1 MFNRKI
7 FNAKRKSNGESV
19 SLFVFDKTVLEKY
32 PKQQREDI
40 LKMLRHEIRH
50 LTKLRHPRILSIL
63 KAEPET
69 KKAIVIETEPI
80 FASLSNVLRDY
91 TNISPT
97 HQLKGFELEP
107 LEVII

>member
-1 MFNRKI
+1 MAGSVRGPHRVQHAQSKAHWSWQPKRPQRK
-7 FNAKRKSNGESV
+7 A
-19 SLFVFDKTVLEKY
+19 
-32 PKQQREDI
+32 
-40 LKMLRHEIRH
+40 
-50 LTKLRHPRILSIL
+50 
-63 KAEPET
+63 
-69 KKAIVIETEPI
+69 VIETEPI